1 MMAASQRVQLMSA
14 TREELIERRLIAL
27 ESLTPE
33 LEGTA
38 VISVEGLMIASR
50 LPKALTDDLMASM
63 SAAMLALGERIAHD
77 LNRGELGQV
86 YIRGERGYVLLMA
99 VNENA
104 VLTALA
110 SEEAKLGLVF
120 LDMKQAA
127 AELRRLL

>member
-1 MMAASQRVQLMSA
+1 MSA
-14 TREELIERRLIAL
+14 PREDLIERRLIAL
-27 ESLTPE
+27 EALTPE

-50 LPKALTDDLMASM
+50 LPNGLTDDLMASM

-77 LNRGELGQV
+77 LKRGELSQV
-86 YIRGERGYVLLMA
+86 YIRGEFGYVLLMA
-99 VNENA
+99 VNEYA

-110 SEEAKLGLVF
+110 SENAKLGLVF

-127 AELRRLL
+127 MELRQIL

>member
-1 MMAASQRVQLMSA
+1 MSA
-14 TREELIERRLIAL
+14 SREELIRQRLITL

-33 LEGTA
+33 LEGSA

-50 LPKALTDDLMASM
+50 LPDTLTDDLMASM

-77 LNRGELGQV
+77 LRRGELSQV
-86 YIRGERGYVLLMA
+86 VIRGGLGYVLLMA

-127 AELRRLL
+127 SDLRQFL

>member
-1 MMAASQRVQLMSA
+1 MSA
-14 TREELIERRLIAL
+14 SREELIRQRLIAL

-33 LEGTA
+33 LEGSA

-50 LPKALTDDLMASM
+50 LPNTLSDDLMASM

-77 LNRGELGQV
+77 LNRGELSQV
-86 YIRGERGYVLLMA
+86 VIRGELGYVLLMA

-110 SEEAKLGLVF
+110 TEEAKLGLVF

-127 AELRRLL
+127 SDLRQIL

>member
-1 MMAASQRVQLMSA
+1 MSA
-14 TREELIERRLIAL
+14 SREELIERHLIDL

-50 LPKALTDDLMASM
+50 LPNGLTDDLVASM

-77 LNRGELGQV
+77 LQRGELSQV
-86 YIRGERGYVLLMA
+86 FIRGEVGYVLLIA

-110 SEEAKLGLVF
+110 SEEAKLGLLF
-120 LDMKQAA
+120 LDMKRAA
-127 AELRRLL
+127 SELRQLV

>member
-1 MMAASQRVQLMSA
+1 MSA
-14 TREELIERRLIAL
+14 SREELIRQRLIAL
-27 ESLTPE
+27 ESLTPK
-33 LEGTA
+33 LEGSA

-50 LPKALTDDLMASM
+50 LPNTLTDDLMASM

-77 LNRGELGQV
+77 LNRGELSQV
-86 YIRGERGYVLLMA
+86 VIRGELGYVLLMA

-127 AELRRLL
+127 SDLRQLL

>member
-1 MMAASQRVQLMSA
+1 MSA
-14 TREELIERRLIAL
+14 SREELIERHLIDL

-50 LPKALTDDLMASM
+50 LPNGLTDDLVASM

-77 LNRGELGQV
+77 LERGELSQV
-86 YIRGERGYVLLMA
+86 FIRGEVGYVLLIA

-110 SEEAKLGLVF
+110 SEEAKLGLLF
-120 LDMKQAA
+120 LDMKRAA
-127 AELRRLL
+127 SELRQLL

>member
-1 MMAASQRVQLMSA
+1 MNAS
-14 TREELIERRLIAL
+14 RESLIERRLIAL

-38 VISVEGLMIASR
+38 LISIEGLMIASR

-77 LNRGELGQV
+77 LNRGALSQVVIQGEL
-86 YIRGERGYVLLMA
+86 GYVLLMA

-127 AELRRLL
+127 ADLRQVL

>member
-1 MMAASQRVQLMSA
+1 MVQLMSA
-14 TREELIERRLIAL
+14 SREELIERHLIDL

-50 LPKALTDDLMASM
+50 LPNGLTDDLVASM

-77 LNRGELGQV
+77 LQRGELSQV
-86 YIRGERGYVLLMA
+86 FIRGEVGYVLLIA

-110 SEEAKLGLVF
+110 SEEAKLGLLF
-120 LDMKQAA
+120 LDMKRAA
-127 AELRRLL
+127 SELRQLV

>member
-1 MMAASQRVQLMSA
+1 MSA
-14 TREELIERRLIAL
+14 SRETLIERRLVSL

-38 VISVEGLMIASR
+38 LISVEGLMIASR
-50 LPKALTDDLMASM
+50 LPNGLTDDLMASM

-77 LNRGELGQV
+77 LKRGELSQV
-86 YIRGERGYVLLMA
+86 YIRGEFGYVLLMA

-110 SEEAKLGLVF
+110 SEDAKLGLLF

-127 AELRRLL
+127 VELRQLL

>member
-1 MMAASQRVQLMSA
+1 MQLMSA
-14 TREELIERRLIAL
+14 SREELIERHLIDL

-50 LPKALTDDLMASM
+50 LPNGLTDDLVASM

-77 LNRGELGQV
+77 LQRGELSQV
-86 YIRGERGYVLLMA
+86 FIRGEVGYVLLIA

-110 SEEAKLGLVF
+110 SEEAKLGLLF
-120 LDMKQAA
+120 LDMKRAA
-127 AELRRLL
+127 SELRQLV

>member
-1 MMAASQRVQLMSA
+1 MNASRA
-14 TREELIERRLIAL
+14 ELIERRLIAL

-38 VISVEGLMIASR
+38 VISIEGLMIASR
-50 LPKALTDDLMASM
+50 LPQALTDDLMASM

-77 LNRGELGQV
+77 LNRGELNQV
-86 YIRGERGYVLLMA
+86 YIRGEQGYVLLMA

-110 SEEAKLGLVF
+110 SEEAKLGLIF

-127 AELRRLL
+127 ADLRQLL

>member
-1 MMAASQRVQLMSA
+1 MSA
-14 TREELIERRLIAL
+14 SREELIERHLIDL

-50 LPKALTDDLMASM
+50 LPNGLTDDLVASM

-77 LNRGELGQV
+77 LERGELSQV
-86 YIRGERGYVLLMA
+86 FIRGEFGYVLLMA

-110 SEEAKLGLVF
+110 SEEAKLGLLF
-120 LDMKQAA
+120 LDMKRAA
-127 AELRRLL
+127 SELRQLL

>member
-1 MMAASQRVQLMSA
+1 MSA
-14 TREELIERRLIAL
+14 SREELIRQRLIAL

-33 LEGTA
+33 LEGSA

-50 LPKALTDDLMASM
+50 LPNTLSDDLMASM

-77 LNRGELGQV
+77 LNRSELSQV
-86 YIRGERGYVLLMA
+86 VIRGELGYVLLMA

-110 SEEAKLGLVF
+110 TEEAKLGLVF

-127 AELRRLL
+127 SDLRQIL